1 MTRLEKSMA
10 TLELPVV
17 LELLAS
23 HAVSEPG
30 KAAVA
35 ALRPTTAADQV
46 KGLQQ
51 EATAAKSMLAAK
63 GSPSFYGVR
72 DVGASLQRAD
82 MGGML
87 NTRELLNIAGVLKT
101 ARLGRTYS
109 AKDQESPTKIDYLFR
124 TLTGDKYL
132 EERITTSI
140 VGEDELA
147 DSASSTLADI
157 RRKMRVAAA
166 RIQDTLRKIISSP
179 THGKALQD
187 ALITQRSGRYV
198 VPVKAESKNAI
209 PGLVHD
215 ISSSGA
221 TLFIE
226 PSGVVEANNEIRE
239 LEAKEREEIE
249 RILME
254 LSAACADKR
263 GEIQGD
269 YEILVRLDTIFA
281 RAKLSNALDCS
292 EPAITEGGELLLLQA
307 RHPLLDRKKAVPID
321 ICLGGD
327 FDTLVITG
335 PNTGGKTV
343 SLKTLGL
350 FCLMAQ
356 CGLHIPADAGSV
368 VPVFRQVLA
377 DIGDEQSIEQSLSTF
392 SAHMTNIV
400 DILQNCDDG
409 SLLLFDELGAGTDP
423 VEGAALGI
431 SIIEHARNCGSLV
444 AATTHYAELKMY
456 ATTTPGVVNAAC
468 EFDVETL
475 RPTYRL
481 LIGVPGKSN
490 AFAIAARLGL
500 PEAVINDAKRRVD
513 QDSLAFEEVLVKLDT
528 QRQKMER
535 EREETGQLLRSAKA
549 DRERAAVFRR
559 EVEEARAKARELA
572 KREAEE
578 LLADAR
584 RASDEVFEELRH
596 IRRKSAKEQDWQAVN
611 DARAGLRQ
619 RLNTA
624 EAGLHPAEEEAPLEA
639 PSRPIQAGDTVE
651 LVGIGTKAQVI
662 SVAEDGGLELQAG
675 IMKITAKPKEVHLIE
690 DAARQGQDVQKI
702 VAQSQAKLRASGTK
716 PEIDLRGMMADE
728 AVAAVEQFIDGA
740 ILSNLETVT
749 IIHGKGTGALRQAV
763 HDSLKGNRQ
772 VKAYRLGK
780 FGEGETG
787 VTIVTI
793 R

>member
-1 MTRLEKSMA
+1 MTRLEKSMS
-10 TLELPVV
+10 TLELPAV
-17 LELLAS
+17 LALLAE

-30 KAAVA
+30 KETIA
-35 ALRPTTAADQV
+35 ALRPVAEMDQV
-46 KGLQQ
+46 QSLQQ
-51 EATAAKSMLAAK
+51 ETAAAKDMMDLK

-72 DVGASLQRAD
+72 DVGAALQRAD
-82 MGGML
+82 IGGMQ
-87 NTRELLNIAGVLKT
+87 NTRELLHIAGVLKS
-101 ARLGRTYS
+101 ARLARAYS
-109 AKDQESPTKIDYLFR
+109 AKEQETSTKIDYLFR
-124 TLTGDKYL
+124 TLNGDKYL

-140 VGEDELA
+140 VGEGELA
-147 DSASSTLADI
+147 DSASTTLSDI

-166 RIQDTLRKIISSP
+166 RIQETLRKIISSP
-179 THGKALQD
+179 TYGKALQESI
-187 ALITQRSGRYV
+187 ITQRSGRYV
-198 VPVKAESKNAI
+198 VPVKAESKQAI

-263 GEIQGD
+263 GEIESD
-269 YEILVRLDTIFA
+269 YEILVRLDCIFA
-281 RAKLSNALDCS
+281 RAKLGRALRCT
-292 EPAITEGGELLLLQA
+292 EPTITEGGAIHLRQA
-307 RHPLLDRKKAVPID
+307 RHPLLDPKVAVPID
-321 ICLGGD
+321 IRLGGE

-350 FCLMAQ
+350 LVLMTQ
-356 CGLHIPADAGSV
+356 CGLHIPTDEGSI

-400 DILQNCDDG
+400 DILADCDES

-431 SIIEHARNCGSLV
+431 SIIEHARSRGSLV
-444 AATTHYAELKMY
+444 AATTHYAELKIY
-456 ATTTPGVVNAAC
+456 ATTVIGVVNAAC

-490 AFAIAARLGL
+490 AFAISARLGL
-500 PEAVINDAKRRVD
+500 PEEIITDAKRRINEE
-513 QDSLAFEEVLVKLDT
+513 SAAFEEVLVKLDT
-528 QRQKMER
+528 QRQIMEQ
-535 EREETGQLLRSAKA
+535 EREEADQLLASAKV
-549 DRERAAVFRR
+549 DRERAAVFRQ
-559 EVEEARAKARELA
+559 EIEAARAKARELA
-572 KREAEE
+572 KREADDLIAE
-578 LLADAR
+578 AR
-584 RASDEVFEELRH
+584 RASDEVFEELRQ
-596 IRRKSAKEQDWQAVN
+596 IRRKSAKAQDWQEVN
-611 DARAGLRQ
+611 DTRAGLRQ
-619 RLNTA
+619 KLNTA
-624 EAGLHPAEEEAPLEA
+624 ESNLHPTAAEAPVEE
-639 PSRPIQAGDTVE
+639 PSRPIQPGDTVE

-662 SVAEDGGLELQAG
+662 AIAADGGLDLQAG
-675 IMKITAKPKEVHLIE
+675 IMKITAKPGEVRLIE
-690 DAARQGQDVQKI
+690 GEKQQDFKAY

-728 AVAAVEQFIDGA
+728 AVAAVEQFLDGA
-740 ILSNLETVT
+740 TLSNLETVT

-763 HDSLKGNRQ
+763 HDSLKRNRQ
-772 VKAYRLGK
+772 VKNYRLGK

-787 VTIVTI
+787 VTVVTL